1 MYAVRRRLKGG
12 GGRTNVMYFKRG
24 GGRESLRKLPYL
36 GLN

>member
-12 GGRTNVMYFKRG
+12 VQMSCISKGVG
-24 GGRESLRKLPYL
+24 GGESLRKLPYL